1 METGRGE
8 QATERP
14 KAGPGEGGHVP
25 REPLRVRP
33 VREPSP
39 RDRRADPRS
48 CNKPVPGNGPSLPG
62 RAGLTVL
69 V

>member
-39 RDRRADPRS
+39 GAAGRTRAPATS
-48 CNKPVPGNGPSLPG
+48 PCLGMAPAFQG
-62 RAGLTVL
+62 GLG
-69 V
+69 